1 MFHTNILVGKLF
13 INFLSYRDI
22 KGAALEMYENLD
34 IPKPIKKEEYL
45 EKLEKIAEA
54 ETWIAKNTVKQDVN
68 PTPELAV
75 SETNKDLETVE
86 PDNKAF
92 NGVVSLI
99 LIGFVGLIMFTTDNN
114 LILICSGLIMMIIPQ
129 FAPVSDKKKSRTK
142 DALVLFGL
150 FFIVI
155 LTILLII
162 ALTTFDFNWK
172 LSWG

>member
-1 MFHTNILVGKLF
+1 MI
-13 INFLSYRDI
+13 
-22 KGAALEMYENLD
+22 ENLD
-34 IPKPIKKEEYL
+34 IPPPIKKEEYL

-54 ETWIAKNTVKQDVN
+54 ETWIAKNTVKQDVK
-68 PTPELAV
+68 PTPGPV
-75 SETNKDLETVE
+75 KSESHNDLEIVE

-92 NGVVSLI
+92 NAVVSLI
-99 LIGFVGLIMFTTDNN
+99 LIGFIGLIMFTTDNN

-150 FFIVI
+150 FFIVL

>member
-1 MFHTNILVGKLF
+1 MI
-13 INFLSYRDI
+13 
-22 KGAALEMYENLD
+22 ENLD
-34 IPKPIKKEEYL
+34 IPPPIKKEEYL

-68 PTPELAV
+68 PTPEPV
-75 SETNKDLETVE
+75 KSESHNDLEIVE

-92 NGVVSLI
+92 NAVVSLI
-99 LIGFVGLIMFTTDNN
+99 LIGFIGLIMFTTDNN

-150 FFIVI
+150 IFIVL

>member
-1 MFHTNILVGKLF
+1 MI
-13 INFLSYRDI
+13 
-22 KGAALEMYENLD
+22 ENLD
-34 IPKPIKKEEYL
+34 IPQPIKKEEYL

-68 PTPELAV
+68 PTPEPV
-75 SETNKDLETVE
+75 KSESHNDLEIVE

-92 NGVVSLI
+92 NAVVSLI
-99 LIGFVGLIMFTTDNN
+99 LIGFIGLIMFTTDNN

-142 DALVLFGL
+142 DALFLFGL
-150 FFIVI
+150 FFIVL

>member
-1 MFHTNILVGKLF
+1 
-13 INFLSYRDI
+13 
-22 KGAALEMYENLD
+22 MYDDLD
-34 IPKPIKKEEYL
+34 IPPPIKKEEYL

-68 PTPELAV
+68 PTPEPV
-75 SETNKDLETVE
+75 KSESHNDLEIVE

-92 NGVVSLI
+92 NAVVSLI
-99 LIGFVGLIMFTTDNN
+99 LIGFIGLIMFTTDNN

-150 FFIVI
+150 FFILL